1 VVPLA
6 TDPEGELVAPLATDP
21 EGELVAPLATDPE
34 GELVVSLATNP
45 EEELVAPFAVYP
57 EKTLVAS
64 PIVDSVVMP
73 SASVMAQVHFHRTET
88 KMYVI
93 HVIASIFPFLR
104 NFFSIYSMYKKIKE
118 IKRKV
123 FCIVYW
129 K

>member
-1 VVPLA
+1 VENFFPVYSSRILLSA
-6 TDPEGELVAPLATDP
+6 AKMTTISLEGELVAPLATDP
-21 EGELVAPLATDPE
+21 EGELVAPLAVD
-34 GELVVSLATNP
+34 
-45 EEELVAPFAVYP
+45 P

-64 PIVDSVVMP
+64 PIVDSVVML